1 MLKQNSYPA
10 RSANSVPS
18 PASDDGQRAGP
29 PTAPCGPAAYRS
41 LLARLII
48 GLASIGASGVASAEQ
63 IGQGSDAPYR
73 ERMARSQ
80 VDAAIA
86 LGNLDA
92 LGRIDK
98 ASRLDSLYTAMIE
111 TEQTRIKLRQSIAR
125 RAANRQHRATPVV
138 HPPMVGGAVS
148 GQRIQ
153 MTAYQDDASNGTG
166 GTAQV
171 VTLLRPKTFSLEAP
185 PETVSPG
192 LGDLRQEPR
201 RPGRYVPLVVVP
213 AHSEKLDGQT
223 DSPALESVVVD
234 ESLAGQ
240 QKFATAA
247 DRPGRAGGT
256 EPQGNRDS
264 KSAASTDGPED
275 TSFSAFLSD
284 TPAVALVSPRSPRS
298 PLVSATPPAAPV
310 VASAPIAPIAEPN
323 DLLPDPI
330 RPAPL
335 RSGPV
340 APAAPPVEPEPGRSL
355 TTAPATAAPA
365 AAQPAATAQLAA
377 TESAEGTPAE
387 TPLQTASSPSPLA
400 TMPPAAAAPDAEVAL
415 QWPFKM
421 GARETLPTPGNTD
434 DVTLSVDDVDV
445 RTVLEMLAK
454 GYGMNILV
462 APDVEGTVTANV
474 AGLTPEQT
482 LTSIARMCGLAIQRD
497 DNVILIYPKDNLPRE
512 SRELRVFSLDFA
524 RSEDIEPT
532 INGLLSPI
540 GSVYSSKADDL
551 DNRKGRESIVVVD
564 TPDVLE
570 QVERYLMQADQAPL
584 QVMIEARVME
594 IELKDNMEHGVNF
607 EEIFGGDVRVGGFRL
622 TDNIATSTS
631 PFYFGE
637 ISGSDLKAL
646 LTLLETTTDAKTLA
660 TPRVM
665 VVNGQNAKIQVGQ
678 QLGFAVA
685 TVTQTSTIQ
694 DVRYLDTGV
703 VLNVTPTIS
712 RDHRILLQVKP
723 KVSSGEINPDT
734 LLPEETTREV
744 ETSVMLDNH
753 QGMIV
758 GGLIQEEDRVV
769 IKKLPWLG
777 DVKHVGKFFQRRET
791 SRARTEIIVA
801 LIPHI
806 IDPCRDGHYSEDD
819 PMRKQIEWERTEKR
833 LFNGPLNRECRP
845 WEARLPDVTADE
857 ALHRD
862 IDRLRN
868 RHPYCKG
875 CEPIKSSLL
884 PIH

>member
-1 MLKQNSYPA
+1 M
-10 RSANSVPS
+10 
-18 PASDDGQRAGP
+18 
-29 PTAPCGPAAYRS
+29 
-41 LLARLII
+41 
-48 GLASIGASGVASAEQ
+48 
-63 IGQGSDAPYR
+63 
-73 ERMARSQ
+73 
-80 VDAAIA
+80 
-86 LGNLDA
+86 
-92 LGRIDK
+92 
-98 ASRLDSLYTAMIE
+98 
-111 TEQTRIKLRQSIAR
+111 
-125 RAANRQHRATPVV
+125 
-138 HPPMVGGAVS
+138 GG
-148 GQRIQ
+148 
-153 MTAYQDDASNGTG
+153 
-166 GTAQV
+166 
-171 VTLLRPKTFSLEAP
+171 
-185 PETVSPG
+185 
-192 LGDLRQEPR
+192 
-201 RPGRYVPLVVVP
+201 
-213 AHSEKLDGQT
+213 
-223 DSPALESVVVD
+223 
-234 ESLAGQ
+234 
-240 QKFATAA
+240 
-247 DRPGRAGGT
+247 
-256 EPQGNRDS
+256 
-264 KSAASTDGPED
+264 
-275 TSFSAFLSD
+275 
-284 TPAVALVSPRSPRS
+284 
-298 PLVSATPPAAPV
+298 
-310 VASAPIAPIAEPN
+310 
-323 DLLPDPI
+323 
-330 RPAPL
+330 
-335 RSGPV
+335 
-340 APAAPPVEPEPGRSL
+340 
-355 TTAPATAAPA
+355 
-365 AAQPAATAQLAA
+365 
-377 TESAEGTPAE
+377 
-387 TPLQTASSPSPLA
+387 
-400 TMPPAAAAPDAEVAL
+400 
-415 QWPFKM
+415 
-421 GARETLPTPGNTD
+421 RETLPAPGSTD
-434 DVTLSVDDVDV
+434 DVTLSVDGVDV

-462 APDVEGTVTANV
+462 APDVTGTVTANV

-482 LTSIARMCGLAIQRD
+482 LISVARMCGLAIQRD

-532 INGLLSPI
+532 VNGLLSPI

-551 DNRKGRESIVVVD
+551 DNRKGRESLVVVD

-570 QVERYLMQADQAPL
+570 QVERYLLQADQAPL

-594 IELKDNMEHGVNF
+594 IELKDDMEHGVNF
-607 EEIFGGDVRVGGFRL
+607 EAIFGGDFRVGGFRL
-622 TDNIATSTS
+622 TDNIATSTN

-791 SRARTEIIVA
+791 TRARTEIIVA

-806 IDPCRDGHYSEDD
+806 IDPCQDSHYSDDD
-819 PMRKQIEWERTEKR
+819 PMRKQIEWERTENR

-845 WEARLPDVTADE
+845 WEARLPDVTADG
-857 ALHRD
+857 ALHRE
-862 IDRLRN
+862 IDRQRN

-875 CEPIKSSLL
+875 CEPIKTSLL
-884 PIH
+884 PKH

>member
-1 MLKQNSYPA
+1 MLKLNSYPA

-29 PTAPCGPAAYRS
+29 PTALCGPAAYRS

-63 IGQGSDAPYR
+63 IDQISDAPYR
-73 ERMARSQ
+73 QRMERSQ

-111 TEQTRIKLRQSIAR
+111 TEQARIKLRQSIAR

-138 HPPMVGGAVS
+138 HPPAVGEGGS

-153 MTAYQDDASNGTG
+153 MTAFQDDAPYRTG

-171 VTLLRPKTFSLEAP
+171 VTLLRPKSFSLEAP
-185 PETVSPG
+185 PETIAPRP
-192 LGDLRQEPR
+192 GDLRQEPR
-201 RPGRYVPLVVVP
+201 RLDRYVPLVVVP
-213 AHSEKLDGQT
+213 AHSDKLEGQT
-223 DSPALESVVVD
+223 ESPTLESVVID
-234 ESLAGQ
+234 ESLARQ
-240 QKFATAA
+240 QRFATSA
-247 DRPGRAGGT
+247 DRPGHAGES
-256 EPQGNRDS
+256 EPQGKRES
-264 KSAASTDGPED
+264 QPAASADVSEEA
-275 TSFSAFLSD
+275 SFSAFLSD
-284 TPAVALVSPRSPRS
+284 MPPVALVS
-298 PLVSATPPAAPV
+298 PAAPV
-310 VASAPIAPIAEPN
+310 VAAAPIDPNPEPN
-323 DLLPDPI
+323 DSIPAPIRPTPIRPAPIRPAPI

-335 RSGPV
+335 RPDPV
-340 APAAPPVEPEPGRSL
+340 SLAAAPGKPEPGRSPV
-355 TTAPATAAPA
+355 AAT
-365 AAQPAATAQLAA
+365 ATAQLAA
-377 TESAEGTPAE
+377 TDSAELTPVEA
-387 TPLQTASSPSPLA
+387 PRQTASAPGPMA
-400 TMPPAAAAPDAEVAL
+400 AMPPAAAAPDAEVAL

-421 GARETLPTPGNTD
+421 GGRETLPTPGNTD

-532 INGLLSPI
+532 VNGLLSPI
-540 GSVYSSKADDL
+540 GSVYSSKADDV

-607 EEIFGGDVRVGGFRL
+607 EDILGGDVRVGGFRL

-637 ISGSDLKAL
+637 ISGSNLKAL

-819 PMRKQIEWERTEKR
+819 PMRKQIEWQRTENR

>member
-1 MLKQNSYPA
+1 MLKLNSYPA

-29 PTAPCGPAAYRS
+29 PTALCGPAAYRS

-48 GLASIGASGVASAEQ
+48 GLASIGAAGVASAEQ
-63 IGQGSDAPYR
+63 IGLTSDAPYR
-73 ERMARSQ
+73 QRMERSQ

-111 TEQTRIKLRQSIAR
+111 TEQARIKLRQSITR

-138 HPPMVGGAVS
+138 HPPTVGERVS

-153 MTAYQDDASNGTG
+153 ITAFRDDAPYQTG

-171 VTLLRPKTFSLEAP
+171 VTLLRPKSFSLEAP
-185 PETVSPG
+185 PETTAPG

-201 RPGRYVPLVVVP
+201 RLDRYVPLVVVP
-213 AHSEKLDGQT
+213 AHSEKLEGQT
-223 DSPALESVVVD
+223 NSPALESVVVD

-240 QKFATAA
+240 QKFATPA
-247 DRPGRAGGT
+247 DRPGDAGES
-256 EPQGNRDS
+256 EPQDKRNS
-264 KSAASTDGPED
+264 QTAASADGPED
-275 TSFSAFLSD
+275 TSFSAFLTD
-284 TPAVALVSPRSPRS
+284 TPAVALVSP
-298 PLVSATPPAAPV
+298 AAPV
-310 VASAPIAPIAEPN
+310 VAAAPIDPNPEPN
-323 DLLPDPI
+323 DSIPAPI
-330 RPAPL
+330 RPAPMRPEPMRPNSVSPTAAAVKPEPK
-335 RSGPV
+335 RSLV
-340 APAAPPVEPEPGRSL
+340 AAP
-355 TTAPATAAPA
+355 
-365 AAQPAATAQLAA
+365 ATAQLAA
-377 TESAEGTPAE
+377 TESAAVVESADSTPVEA
-387 TPLQTASSPSPLA
+387 PLQTASSPSPMA

-421 GARETLPTPGNTD
+421 GGRETLPTPGNTD
-434 DVTLSVDDVDV
+434 DVTLSVDDVDVDV

-512 SRELRVFSLDFA
+512 SRELRVFSLDYA

-532 INGLLSPI
+532 VNGLLSPI
-540 GSVYSSKADDL
+540 GSVYSSKADDI

-607 EEIFGGDVRVGGFRL
+607 EDILGGDVRMGGFRL
-622 TDNIATSTS
+622 TDNIATSTN

-694 DVRYLDTGV
+694 DVRYLDTGI

-806 IDPCRDGHYSEDD
+806 IDPCRDGHYSEGD
-819 PMRKQIEWERTEKR
+819 PMRNQIEWERTENR

-845 WEARLPDVTADE
+845 WEARLPDVTADG

>member
-1 MLKQNSYPA
+1 MLKLNSSPA
-10 RSANSVPS
+10 RSANPVPS

-29 PTAPCGPAAYRS
+29 SAACRS

-48 GLASIGASGVASAEQ
+48 GLASMGVSGLASAEP
-63 IGQGSDAPYR
+63 IDRGSDASYR
-73 ERMARSQ
+73 ERMTRSQ

-98 ASRLDSLYTAMIE
+98 ASRLESLYTAMIE
-111 TEQTRIKLRQSIAR
+111 TEQARIKLRQSIAR
-125 RAANRQHRATPVV
+125 RDANSPRHASPVID
-138 HPPMVGGAVS
+138 PL
-148 GQRIQ
+148 
-153 MTAYQDDASNGTG
+153 TAGDDASGGRIRVTAFREDGPHQAG
-166 GTAQV
+166 GTAQIA
-171 VTLLRPKTFSLEAP
+171 TLLRPN
-185 PETVSPG
+185 
-192 LGDLRQEPR
+192 
-201 RPGRYVPLVVVP
+201 RYAPLVVTLP
-213 AHSEKLDGQT
+213 HALTPDGRSA
-223 DSPALESVVVD
+223 SPALESVVVD
-234 ESLAGQ
+234 ESLASQ
-240 QKFATAA
+240 QTFATSA
-247 DRPGRAGGT
+247 DPSGQARDTERLGRRESETA
-256 EPQGNRDS
+256 R
-264 KSAASTDGPED
+264 STDSPEEA
-275 TSFSAFLSD
+275 SFSAFLSD
-284 TPAVALVSPRSPRS
+284 TPPVALASPRSQRT
-298 PLVSATPPAAPV
+298 PLAATLPAATLPAATLPAATLPAAAPMVVSAPIDPNPEPDDSIPAPVRPDSIPPDPVFAPAAPT
-310 VASAPIAPIAEPN
+310 A
-323 DLLPDPI
+323 
-330 RPAPL
+330 
-335 RSGPV
+335 V
-340 APAAPPVEPEPGRSL
+340 APAAPAAV
-355 TTAPATAAPA
+355 ATAVPTEPVPTEPAPVRSSVA
-365 AAQPAATAQLAA
+365 AA
-377 TESAEGTPAE
+377 
-387 TPLQTASSPSPLA
+387 
-400 TMPPAAAAPDAEVAL
+400 PPAAAAADAEVAA
-415 QWPFKM
+415 QWPFAM
-421 GARETLPTPGNTD
+421 GGRETLPTPQNTD

-462 APDVEGTVTANV
+462 APDVVGSVTANV
-474 AGLTPEQT
+474 SGLTPEQT
-482 LTSIARMCGLAIQRD
+482 LTSVARMCGLAIQRD

-512 SRELRVFSLDFA
+512 SRELRVFPLDFA
-524 RSEDIEPT
+524 RAEVVEPT
-532 INGLLSPI
+532 ITGLLSPI
-540 GSVYSSKADDL
+540 GSAYSSKADDL

-607 EEIFGGDVRVGGFRL
+607 EAIFGGDFRVGGFRL
-622 TDNIATSTS
+622 TDNIATSTN

-646 LTLLETTTDAKTLA
+646 LTVLETTTDAKTLA

-777 DVKHVGKFFQRRET
+777 DVRHVGKFFQRRET

-806 IDPCRDGHYSEDD
+806 IDPCQGGHYSDDD
-819 PMRKQIEWERTEKR
+819 PMRKQIEWERTENH

-845 WEARLPDVTADE
+845 WEARLPDVTADD
-857 ALHRD
+857 ALHRE

-875 CEPIKSSLL
+875 CEPIKTSLL
-884 PIH
+884 PNH